1 LSGLTEILLILL
13 IVVVLF
19 FLPRMVSRPAS
30 PLRKFP
36 AQPLLKKMS
45 GRWRLAILASVIW
58 LAAMTLWLQPWRG
71 NQTLFVGDRCG
82 PGRCRLGRLVGRIR
96 LQAKTALGPGRSISA
111 QIILIDQIQYAG
123 P

>member
-1 LSGLTEILLILL
+1 LGTNQQEIFLSGLTEILLILL

-30 PLRKFP
+30 PMRKVP

-58 LAAMTLWLQPWRG
+58 LAAMALWLQPWRG
-71 NQTLFVGDRCG
+71 NQTLFVG
-82 PGRCRLGRLVGRIR
+82 VGAAPVIV
-96 LQAKTALGPGRSISA
+96 GWGVVWVM
-111 QIILIDQIQYAG
+111 AG
-123 P
+123 FKRRR